1 MLMLSGMALT
11 FFATPSARLGTH
23 VEHTPDHL
31 PV

>member
-11 FFATPSARLGTH
+11 FFATSAGLGTH